1 MKKFLRHSR
10 RLFAGMSALAVLLSL
25 AACRA
30 ETDSDG
36 DHIAADE
43 LARAAVSASGRDP
56 DELERLSDTLDDA
69 DIAAYVS
76 SYYGVEESAWTDCA
90 VYRAGGSEAFEIAVL
105 RLRDEAGAK
114 TAAASLEQYIRERQ
128 GAFTGYLPA
137 QADIVSRSLAASQGV
152 YAALL
157 ICEHPETARD
167 AFYAALNGEE
177 PPQPPAGDL
186 PSQPP
191 SAPTDGVQT
200 QEPSGPTADEMA
212 WALVAAAMMD
222 PDTLECTGDA
232 TTLARL
238 MEKTDLSPDVCEDF
252 AMYWTPDWSVDG
264 RALYLYVFKLED
276 PSQLR
281 YSSSTFTGEARTA
294 NREAYI
300 NANGAV
306 PFLSNEYR
314 LISGQYA
321 AFVLIDT
328 TTYIVTIHE
337 TFYGLLGAEW
347 SGRMEAFGFD
357 PPALDGGQPT
367 ETPPSVSAPP
377 TDPVT
382 GRIAYVD
389 PDVYDMAIYDTSAIL
404 AAWEGGDPSGLSDY
418 DRDIYDA
425 AAKVLEE
432 TLTEGMT
439 DYEKEYALYLWVITH
454 LEYDHD
460 HQDTLAEVVPTSF
473 TPYGGLVN
481 RKGICLGYASTFQL
495 LMDMAGVECI
505 TVVGAAE
512 NSTEDH
518 AWNQVRL
525 DGEWYCVD
533 PTWDY
538 GYYPVLE
545 RLFFFNRTSDF
556 FAGNVPQHQWDY
568 GNVPEAEGTQYAIS
582 S

>member
-1 MKKFLRHSR
+1 MNQCLRHSG
-10 RLFAGMSALAVLLSL
+10 RLLAGLLALAMLLSL
-25 AACRA
+25 VACEPDVPEKDNGA
-30 ETDSDG
+30 GYT
-36 DHIAADE
+36 ADE
-43 LARAAVSASGRDP
+43 LARAAVAASGRDP
-56 DELERLSDTLDDA
+56 DELERLGDVLDDT
-69 DIAAYVS
+69 DIAAYVAN
-76 SYYGVEESAWTDCA
+76 YYGVEENAWTDCA
-90 VYRAGGSEAFEIAVL
+90 VYRAGGAEAFEIAVL
-105 RLRDEAGAK
+105 RLKDEAGAK
-114 TAAASLEQYIRERQ
+114 ASVASMEQYIRERE
-128 GAFTGYLPA
+128 GAFAGYFPA
-137 QADIVSRSLAASQGV
+137 QADIVSRSLAASRGI

-157 ICEHPETARD
+157 ICEHPETARE
-167 AFYAALNGEE
+167 AFYAVLNGEE
-177 PPQPPAGDL
+177 PPQPPEEGQTD
-186 PSQPP
+186 PP
-191 SAPTDGVQT
+191 AD
-200 QEPSGPTADEMA
+200 ERAEPTADEMA
-212 WALVAAAMMD
+212 RALVAAAMMD
-222 PDTLECTGDA
+222 PDTLDCTGDA

-238 MEKTDLSPDVCEDF
+238 MELAGLSPDACEDF
-252 AMYWTPDWSVDG
+252 AMYWTPGWSVDG

-281 YSSSTFTGEARTA
+281 YSSSTFTGEARAA
-294 NREAYI
+294 NRETYI

-347 SGRMEAFGFD
+347 SGRMEGFGFD

-425 AAKVLEE
+425 AVKVLEE

-460 HQDTLAEVVPTSF
+460 H
-473 TPYGGLVN
+473 
-481 RKGICLGYASTFQL
+481 
-495 LMDMAGVECI
+495 
-505 TVVGAAE
+505 
-512 NSTEDH
+512 
-518 AWNQVRL
+518 
-525 DGEWYCVD
+525 
-533 PTWDY
+533 
-538 GYYPVLE
+538 
-545 RLFFFNRTSDF
+545 
-556 FAGNVPQHQWDY
+556 
-568 GNVPEAEGTQYAIS
+568 
-582 S
+582 